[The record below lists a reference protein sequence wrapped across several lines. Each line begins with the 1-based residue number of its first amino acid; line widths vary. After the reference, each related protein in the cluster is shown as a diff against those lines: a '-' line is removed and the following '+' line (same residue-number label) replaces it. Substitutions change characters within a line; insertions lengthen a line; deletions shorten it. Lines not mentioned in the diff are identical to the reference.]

1 MVMKMNK
8 QIITSIALGS
18 AVAFT
23 SMGVSAA
30 SAENPFSAVKLSSG
44 YQLAEADDKMK
55 EGKCGEGKSSD
66 GKCGGDK
73 SMHGAADKKADG
85 KCGGEKCC
93 DGNCGGAKHMDDAS
107 KKTDGKC
114 GEGKCGGKP

>member
-1 MVMKMNK
+1 MKMNK

-55 EGKCGEGKSSD
+55 EGKCGEGKAGE
-66 GKCGGDK
+66 GKCGGEK
-73 SMHGAADKKADG
+73 SAQGAADKKADG
-85 KCGGEKCC
+85 KCGEGKCGGEKS
-93 DGNCGGAKHMDDAS
+93 ADDAS
-107 KKTDGKC
+107 KKADGKC

>member
-1 MVMKMNK
+1 MKMNK

-55 EGKCGEGKSSD
+55 EGKCGEGK
-66 GKCGGDK
+66 CGGEK
-73 SMHGAADKKADG
+73 SADGAADKKADG
-85 KCGGEKCC
+85 KCGEGKCGGEKS
-93 DGNCGGAKHMDDAS
+93 ADDAG
-107 KKTDGKC
+107 KKADGKC
-114 GEGKCGGKP
+114 GEGKCGGKE

>member
-55 EGKCGEGKSSD
+55 EGKCGEGK
-66 GKCGGDK
+66 CGGEK
-73 SMHGAADKKADG
+73 SADGAADKKADG
-85 KCGGEKCC
+85 KCGEGKCGGEKS
-93 DGNCGGAKHMDDAS
+93 ADDAG
-107 KKTDGKC
+107 KKADGKC
-114 GEGKCGGKP
+114 GEGKCGGKE

>member
-55 EGKCGEGKSSD
+55 EGKCGEGKAGE
-66 GKCGGDK
+66 GKCGGEK
-73 SMHGAADKKADG
+73 SAEGAADKKADG
-85 KCGGEKCC
+85 KCGEGKC
-93 DGNCGGAKHMDDAS
+93 GNGMSDHDSS
-107 KKTDGKC
+107 KKHDGKC
-114 GEGKCGGKP
+114 GEGKCGTKP

>member
-1 MVMKMNK
+1 MKMNK

-55 EGKCGEGKSSD
+55 EGKCGEGK
-66 GKCGGDK
+66 CGGEK
-73 SMHGAADKKADG
+73 SAEGAADKKADG
-85 KCGGEKCC
+85 KCGEGKCGGEKS
-93 DGNCGGAKHMDDAS
+93 AEDAG
-107 KKTDGKC
+107 KKADGKC